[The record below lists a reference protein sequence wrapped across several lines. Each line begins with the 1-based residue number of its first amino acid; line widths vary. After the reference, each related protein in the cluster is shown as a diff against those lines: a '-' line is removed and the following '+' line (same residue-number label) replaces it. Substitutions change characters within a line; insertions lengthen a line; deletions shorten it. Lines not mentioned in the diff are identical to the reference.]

1 MSNNYGVN
9 KYKQTSVTTASRGQ
23 VLLMLYEGAIRFT
36 KLAIEGV
43 KKNDR
48 VQKGTYIGKVQDIVN
63 ELSLSLNHEVGGDIS
78 RDLDRLYNYMIEQ
91 LTEANVKNDAK
102 PLEVILKLL
111 ETLLDGWKGAVT
123 QHGAMENAKTEKG
136 GTTDG
141 NAG

>member
-1 MSNNYGVN
+1 
-9 KYKQTSVTTASRGQ
+9 
-23 VLLMLYEGAIRFT
+23 MLYEGAIRFT

-48 VQKGTYIGKVQDIVN
+48 VQKGTYIVKVQDIVN

-78 RDLDRLYNYMIEQ
+78 KELDRLYNYIIEQ

-111 ETLLDGWKGAVT
+111 ETLHDGWKVAVD
-123 QHGAMENAKTEKG
+123 QYSKTEEK
-136 GTTDG
+136 
-141 NAG
+141 

>member
-48 VQKGTYIGKVQDIVN
+48 VQKGTYIVKVQDIVN

-78 RDLDRLYNYMIEQ
+78 KELDRLYNYIIEQ

-111 ETLLDGWKGAVT
+111 ETLHDGWKVAVD
-123 QHGAMENAKTEKG
+123 QYSKT
-136 GTTDG
+136 
-141 NAG
+141 

>member
-48 VQKGTYIGKVQDIVN
+48 VQKGTYIVKVQDIVN

-78 RDLDRLYNYMIEQ
+78 KELDRLYNYIIEQ

-111 ETLLDGWKGAVT
+111 ETLHDGWKVAVD
-123 QHGAMENAKTEKG
+123 QYSKTEEK
-136 GTTDG
+136 
-141 NAG
+141 